1 VEKLISL
8 LILGITLGSIYSLVA
23 LGMVVIYK
31 ASKILNLAHGEA
43 VVLLSFVVWT
53 LSKSMG
59 VPIWASVAI
68 MILFGGIL
76 GLTIQLVAI
85 RPLIGQPILATMLMT
100 FALGFIIKGV
110 MIFIWGGSM
119 GTLPSVLPESEW
131 NLWGV
136 PISQQ
141 YVCAFIISILLFW
154 LITLLYRRTKIGLGM
169 RGVAESHII
178 TQSLGV
184 NVRTVFSISW
194 VVSFVLVAAAAFILS
209 EMYDVTFEMDV
220 FGLGKGLP
228 VLLLGGLESIPGVFI
243 GGLIVGVAEMLGE
256 AYLDPVVGGGVREVV
271 PFILMLLILLF
282 KPYGLF
288 GLKKI
293 ERV

>member
-1 VEKLISL
+1 MEKLISL
-8 LILGITLGSIYSLVA
+8 LVLGITLGSIYSLVA

-53 LSKSMG
+53 LTKSMG
-59 VPIWASVAI
+59 VPIWASLAI
-68 MILFGGIL
+68 MILFGGVL
-76 GLTIQLVAI
+76 GLIIQLVAI
-85 RPLIGQPILATMLMT
+85 RPLIGQPILSTMLMT

-119 GTLPSVLPESEW
+119 GTLPSMFPESEW
-131 NLWGV
+131 ILGGV
-136 PISQQ
+136 YISQQ
-141 YVCAFIISILLFW
+141 YVCAFIISLLLF
-154 LITLLYRRTKIGLGM
+154 LFVTLFYRYSKIGLGM

-194 VVSFVLVAAAAFILS
+194 VVSFVLVAAAAFVLS
-209 EMYDVTFEMDV
+209 EIYDVTFEMDI

-256 AYLDPVVGGGVREVV
+256 AYLDPIVGGGVRDVV

>member
-1 VEKLISL
+1 MEKLISL
-8 LILGITLGSIYSLVA
+8 LVLGITLGSIYSLVA

-53 LSKSMG
+53 LTKSMG
-59 VPIWASVAI
+59 VPIWASLAI
-68 MILFGGIL
+68 MILFGGVL
-76 GLTIQLVAI
+76 GLIIQLVAI
-85 RPLIGQPILATMLMT
+85 RPLIGQPILSTMLMT

-119 GTLPSVLPESEW
+119 GTLPSMFPESEW
-131 NLWGV
+131 ILGGV
-136 PISQQ
+136 YISQQ
-141 YVCAFIISILLFW
+141 YVCAFIISLLLF
-154 LITLLYRRTKIGLGM
+154 LFVTLFYRYSKIGLGM

-194 VVSFVLVAAAAFILS
+194 VVSFVLVAAAAFVLS
-209 EMYDVTFEMDV
+209 EIYDVTFEMDI

-256 AYLDPVVGGGVREVV
+256 AYLDPIVGGGVREVV